1 MNLDMRFYV
10 PVVTGNPDASALTGA
25 YQRQA
30 KATVESVKAEDT
42 SFEQMLRDQL
52 NNTGGVCF
60 SKHALKRTAER
71 NMTLS
76 QESLARLN
84 EGVRLAEEKNLGD
97 TLIMVDQMAFL
108 VNVKNQTVITAV
120 NNGDK
125 ASVFTNI
132 DGTVIV

>member
-1 MNLDMRFYV
+1 MLDMRFYV
-10 PVVTGNPDASALTGA
+10 PVVTGTPDAGALTGA
-25 YQRQA
+25 YQRPAQ
-30 KATVESVKAEDT
+30 TESAGEDQT
-42 SFEQMLRDQL
+42 SFEQVLSQQL
-52 NNTGGVCF
+52 NKAGGVSF

-76 QESLARLN
+76 QDSLDRLN